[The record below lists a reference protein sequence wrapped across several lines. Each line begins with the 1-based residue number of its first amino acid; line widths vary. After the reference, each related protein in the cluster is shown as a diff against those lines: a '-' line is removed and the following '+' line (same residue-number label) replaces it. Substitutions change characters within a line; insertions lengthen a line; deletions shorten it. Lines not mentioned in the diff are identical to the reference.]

1 MKNYS
6 KKLLI
11 VVFGFILLTT
21 LILLLKFFGNYID
34 KIEILGPITVKAEGV
49 TQTEACQIEM
59 YGITPFNKEIKFKH
73 LFEPSEWYF
82 KYSGSIKNLNLIGHE
97 EIITKI
103 DRITVISF
111 DGTYVLEGPFL
122 SDTQYIDLTRYI
134 HSEIPLKKIFYS
146 ILKWEVTKNIL
157 LLFILFVLLIV
168 ANYYKTYFERFN
180 LRIERIFN
188 SSKIVLLFCV
198 GLLFCLIISFSF
210 IIDYEDTVKIQGD
223 SFRYQ
228 HKAVNIAY
236 KKDLSEKSFFDKY
249 KLDENNIHKETG
261 YEFYLHGGKSN
272 DIPYPPAY
280 PIFLAGIYKLFGVSP
295 AIARYA
301 QLILLIIVAAF
312 LSLLGFLYWKGKGVL
327 LGTITGL
334 IFIFTQYEIADEIM
348 TESLQIFA
356 NIAVLFG
363 MVYFERINNKLSAVV
378 LGILL
383 AIGLLVKGIIIFV
396 PLIYFIWLYIRILK
410 NKRPYKNLGVL
421 ILVFF
426 LSLMPWIIYSNIR
439 AGFISK
445 QKFSKEEY
453 DKIISDF
460 KENLFDNSEI
470 FTYALFLEKLE
481 ELKNKEFFISQSFI
495 DFLKNTIIDNPTLSE
510 QEKNDSVAFM
520 VKLAEVNFKS
530 FKNNKTISTKIHD
543 NYHLVI
549 DVNKF
554 VFLSNNPR
562 HTLLESNNPKSLD
575 GHWHQDDLI
584 ELTYDEYQNL
594 PSLIRIMIFYY
605 RNPGYLAII
614 MPNKLFVGYQDYPFF
629 ALLMVL
635 IIIDFLL
642 LNKERLKRMLL
653 FRHIKPVL
661 FIAILMVL
669 LQIIMNKYLFIAC
682 FVIALL
688 IIILAVIKNHTLCL
702 FSIPAGFLIF
712 IANSLLI
719 TLIFYGSKR
728 FNSIVSFI
736 FILCALVYFFE
747 LINSFT
753 TGIEKMPKQQIFP
766 KIDHEDIKRRK

>member
-34 KIEILGPITVKAEGV
+34 KIEILSPVTVKAEGV

-82 KYSGSIKNLNLIGHE
+82 KYSGSIKNLNLIGPE
-97 EIITKI
+97 EIVKKI

-134 HSEIPLKKIFYS
+134 YSEIPFKKIFYS

-168 ANYYKTYFERFN
+168 VNYYKTYFERFN
-180 LRIERIFN
+180 LRIERIFH
-188 SSKIVLLFCV
+188 SSRIVLLFCV
-198 GLLFCLIISFSF
+198 GLLFCLIIPFSF
-210 IIDYEDTVKIQGD
+210 IADYEDTVKIQSDYFGYKY
-223 SFRYQ
+223 R
-228 HKAVNIAY
+228 AVNIAY

-301 QLILLIIVAAF
+301 QLMLLIIMAAF
-312 LSLLGFLYWKGKGVL
+312 LPFLGFLYWKGKGVL
-327 LGTITGL
+327 LGMITGL
-334 IFIFTQYEIADEIM
+334 IFIFTQYEIAGEIM
-348 TESLQIFA
+348 TESLQIFTNA
-356 NIAVLFG
+356 AVLFG
-363 MVYFERINNKLSAVV
+363 MVYFERTNNKLSAVI

-383 AIGLLVKGIIIFV
+383 AIALLVKGIIIFV
-396 PLIYFIWLYIRILK
+396 PLIYFIWLIAFN

-426 LSLMPWIIYSNIR
+426 LSLLPWIIYSNIR

-453 DKIISDF
+453 DKIFSDL

-470 FTYALFLEKLE
+470 FTYALFFEKLE
-481 ELKNKEFFISQSFI
+481 ELKNKNFFISQSDI
-495 DFLKNTIIDNPTLSE
+495 DFYKSTIIDNSTLSE
-510 QEKNDSVAFM
+510 QEKNDSIAVI
-520 VKLAEVNFKS
+520 VKLAEVKFNS
-530 FKNNKTISTKIHD
+530 LKNNRTIGINVYD

-549 DVNKF
+549 NADKF
-554 VFLSNNPR
+554 VFLSNNPKR
-562 HTLLESNNPKSLD
+562 SLLESNNLKSLD

-584 ELTYDEYQNL
+584 EFTYDEYQNL
-594 PSLIRIMIFYY
+594 PSLIRIMFFYY

-642 LNKERLKRMLL
+642 LNTEKLKRILL
-653 FRHIKPVL
+653 FRHIKAVI
-661 FIAILMVL
+661 FIATLIASL
-669 LQIIMNKYLFIAC
+669 LLLGNKYLFVAC

-688 IIILAVIKNHTLCL
+688 TIILAVIKNHTLCL
-702 FSIPAGFLIF
+702 FSIPVGFLIF

-719 TLIFYGSKR
+719 TLIFSGSKR

-736 FILCALVYFFE
+736 IILCALVYFFE
-747 LINSFT
+747 LTNSFT